1 MQSVHRIGAIT
12 GIVGA
17 LLCGVANMGAQVSGD
32 SSITA
37 SVLGQPLTIKTSS
50 QFAGAISSL
59 RWGGKEFVNNWDH
72 GRQFSTN
79 ASFFNR
85 YECYNPYEAGSR
97 EDGPK
102 PTSSSRVLSLTAS
115 GNRLESTVQMSWYLS
130 TRDPRPGFGDECG
143 DPASF
148 LPCPGY
154 NGPLS
159 DYRVHK
165 TVSIG
170 FAGISNV
177 IEYLSDLFI
186 PEQ

>member
-1 MQSVHRIGAIT
+1 MRSIQRIVALT
-12 GIVGA
+12 GTIAA
-17 LLCGVANMGAQVSGD
+17 LLSGVAPGHAQVSGD
-32 SSITA
+32 ATITGL
-37 SVLGQPLTIKTSS
+37 VLGQPLTLKTSS

-85 YECYNPYEAGSR
+85 YECYNRTEAGSR
-97 EDGPK
+97 EDGPN
-102 PTSSSRVLSLTAS
+102 PPSSSRVLSLTAS

-130 TRDPRPGFGDECG
+130 TRDPRPGFGAECG
-143 DPASF
+143 DPSSS

-186 PEQ
+186 P